1 MSSWPKM
8 SPENKISTIDLVP
21 ITFTAT
27 NRSMTVG
34 PLITLI
40 STSNIKPIST
50 MPAMV
55 INEFNFI
62 FQKR

>member
-1 MSSWPKM
+1 M

>member
-1 MSSWPKM
+1 M
-8 SPENKISTIDLVP
+8 SPENKISIMDLVP
-21 ITFTAT
+21 IIFTAT

-50 MPAMV
+50 IPVMV

-62 FQKR
+62 FQKF